1 MKKLQKYTKTHRNT
15 QMINPILIFNQ
26 ITIYKVQQSY
36 ILSHNFGT
44 IFTHWKNCFQ
54 QW

>member
-26 ITIYKVQQSY
+26 ITLQSAT
-36 ILSHNFGT
+36 ILHFVS
-44 IFTHWKNCFQ
+44 
-54 QW
+54 